1 MHYNSLH
8 PSARAYVSKNG
19 ISELAPRTGWPMIF
33 EHIIFNFTFSPC
45 RIMTAKYSNREFMLH
60 MFCSDYSVIA
70 HLEKVSCALS
80 LNVVNHHVSRWIV
93 TTLTSDAL
101 AVSYATAF

>member
-1 MHYNSLH
+1 
-8 PSARAYVSKNG
+8 
-19 ISELAPRTGWPMIF
+19 MIF
-33 EHIIFNFTFSPC
+33 EHIIFNFTFSPR

-80 LNVVNHHVSRWIV
+80 LNVVNRHISRCIA
-93 TTLTSDAL
+93 TPLTS
-101 AVSYATAF
+101 VSYAIAL